1 VPRAPANRRH
11 QRRGSS
17 YLAKWALVSSLV
29 GLVAGLGAALFFL
42 VLDEAT
48 RLLLVGL
55 GGHQPPL
62 PPGEGGA
69 PASAGRPSP
78 LLPLVVAAGG
88 LASGLLVTRF
98 APEAEGSGTDAALEA
113 VHVRAGKVR
122 RRVPLVKVVASALT
136 VGSGG
141 SGGREGPASQVSA
154 GLASA
159 VADWLGLG
167 AQDRRIA
174 VTAGIGAGIG
184 AIFSAPLGGALLAA
198 EVLYQDD
205 METEA
210 IVPGLIA
217 SIVAYSVFGA
227 FHGFQPL
234 FGTLSGVG
242 LDSPLQLPYFALLGL
257 ACGGMGALFA
267 SVYARVHAAFLGL
280 GLPAWLRPALG
291 GLGVGLMGL
300 ALPQVLHTGYGWL
313 PFEADAALLRSPL
326 WLVLLL
332 PFAKVVATALSVGS
346 GGSGGTF
353 GPGIAIGGLV
363 GAALWRLSHGA
374 LPYVPDSP
382 APFVVVGMTA
392 LLGGIAHAPVAMMLM
407 VAEMTGS
414 LSLLPPAM
422 IAVALSTAL
431 VGERSIYRAQLPNRA
446 AAPAHRVRMSFPLLS
461 SLVVRDAMRPA
472 AVVEA
477 RATAAEARALAGDDG
492 AVVVDAGAVLGVVT
506 AEALAAAE
514 AGAEVASLARRA
526 EPLSPDTPLDEALE
540 QLDAAG
546 SSWLPVVEGGRVVG
560 RVGTRGIV
568 AIYKETLGRGVRRV
582 SELPPETVLIEAVV
596 GSGSA
601 LVGRSLAEA
610 RLPPGVLV
618 LSMLRDGTVVFP
630 RGDTVVAPGDRLT
643 VLASRVRE
651 AEVRRLLTG

>member
-1 VPRAPANRRH
+1 APANRRH

-29 GLVAGLGAALFFL
+29 GLVAGLGATLFFL

-174 VTAGIGAGIG
+174 VTAGSGAGIG

-234 FGTLSGVG
+234 FGTLSG
-242 LDSPLQLPYFALLGL
+242 
-257 ACGGMGALFA
+257 
-267 SVYARVHAAFLGL
+267 
-280 GLPAWLRPALG
+280 
-291 GLGVGLMGL
+291 
-300 ALPQVLHTGYGWL
+300 
-313 PFEADAALLRSPL
+313 
-326 WLVLLL
+326 
-332 PFAKVVATALSVGS
+332 
-346 GGSGGTF
+346 
-353 GPGIAIGGLV
+353 
-363 GAALWRLSHGA
+363 
-374 LPYVPDSP
+374 
-382 APFVVVGMTA
+382 
-392 LLGGIAHAPVAMMLM
+392 
-407 VAEMTGS
+407 
-414 LSLLPPAM
+414 
-422 IAVALSTAL
+422 
-431 VGERSIYRAQLPNRA
+431 
-446 AAPAHRVRMSFPLLS
+446 
-461 SLVVRDAMRPA
+461 
-472 AVVEA
+472 
-477 RATAAEARALAGDDG
+477 
-492 AVVVDAGAVLGVVT
+492 
-506 AEALAAAE
+506 
-514 AGAEVASLARRA
+514 
-526 EPLSPDTPLDEALE
+526 
-540 QLDAAG
+540 
-546 SSWLPVVEGGRVVG
+546 
-560 RVGTRGIV
+560 
-568 AIYKETLGRGVRRV
+568 
-582 SELPPETVLIEAVV
+582 
-596 GSGSA
+596 
-601 LVGRSLAEA
+601 
-610 RLPPGVLV
+610 
-618 LSMLRDGTVVFP
+618 
-630 RGDTVVAPGDRLT
+630 
-643 VLASRVRE
+643 
-651 AEVRRLLTG
+651 